1 MMILPLLLALSSP
14 SVLQEQ
20 QSTPPRLVVMISVDQ
35 LREDQLDRL
44 APKLNGG
51 LHRFLSEGRRFVGA
65 KLNYLTTET
74 GPGHVTL
81 GSGCLPDKSGVI
93 ANQWMLRGVK
103 GWTYCVGGPAS
114 LLGVDG
120 PFAGSGRDATNIQRP
135 TLGEIMGQRWPAGK
149 VIAISGKDRGAIGL
163 GGRTADACL
172 WWDKGGR
179 GWVSSTAFGET
190 LPPWAAAASRAWAH
204 QANGWTWNVTF
215 PVESAPPGTR
225 GDLRAGEGT
234 LPGGDGTLPWSLPQ
248 VENLGDSAARAK
260 LAGRVYAVPMLDHLA
275 LELSR
280 TALQQEDLG
289 VDAAPDLLCLSL
301 SNCDGVG
308 HRFGPRSVEVTDVLL
323 RVDRGLGVLFDLLDR
338 RLGRDG
344 WVACLSADHGIPDL
358 PEQRLADGF
367 SGLRVSKAEL
377 AKLRGKLR
385 DYLKETLGSTSEL
398 TVIGHSVWMD
408 AEAVREAGGDPDQV
422 RKQLAELVREHAPWA
437 DLVFTREE
445 LIAGGARGIL
455 GLAQASYQD
464 STAPD
469 LLIHSL
475 PGTLLGLET
484 GTSHGSAHD
493 YDRSVPLIFLG
504 SPFAP
509 GEIIRD
515 AGSEDAVPT
524 LLRALGW
531 TPKEVSALDLDGQ
544 SLLD

>member
-1 MMILPLLLALSSP
+1 
-14 SVLQEQ
+14 
-20 QSTPPRLVVMISVDQ
+20 
-35 LREDQLDRL
+35 
-44 APKLNGG
+44 
-51 LHRFLSEGRRFVGA
+51 
-65 KLNYLTTET
+65 
-74 GPGHVTL
+74 
-81 GSGCLPDKSGVI
+81 
-93 ANQWMLRGVK
+93 
-103 GWTYCVGGPAS
+103 
-114 LLGVDG
+114 
-120 PFAGSGRDATNIQRP
+120 
-135 TLGEIMGQRWPAGK
+135 
-149 VIAISGKDRGAIGL
+149 
-163 GGRTADACL
+163 
-172 WWDKGGR
+172 
-179 GWVSSTAFGET
+179 
-190 LPPWAAAASRAWAH
+190 
-204 QANGWTWNVTF
+204 
-215 PVESAPPGTR
+215 
-225 GDLRAGEGT
+225 
-234 LPGGDGTLPWSLPQ
+234 
-248 VENLGDSAARAK
+248 VENLGDSVARAK

-422 RKQLAELVREHAPWA
+422 RKQLAELVRELAPWA